1 MWETHITC
9 PFSRYI
15 CVVLTAM
22 GQKILEKGIEV
33 MTKQE
38 FLDSLRAALS
48 GRVSTGTVMEN
59 ISFYEDYINTQVRMG
74 KSEFEV
80 LRELGDPRLL
90 ARSIM
95 EAEKRAGMAKEQE
108 AEYGA
113 GGRSHGYARG
123 RQSAY
128 GCDGEQRQQ
137 GAYGYRYETGRQ
149 NGYGTGQRSGRVPLW
164 LIVCLVLLFI
174 VLILSFVF
182 SVLSFLA
189 PILIPILLIT
199 LTIRLFRR
207 LL

>member
-1 MWETHITC
+1 
-9 PFSRYI
+9 
-15 CVVLTAM
+15 M
-22 GQKILEKGIEV
+22 GRKTLEKGIEV

-38 FLDSLRAALS
+38 FLDGLRAALS
-48 GRVSTGTVMEN
+48 GRVSAGTVMEN

-74 KSEFEV
+74 KSEAEV
-80 LRELGDPRLL
+80 LRELGEPRLL
-90 ARSIM
+90 ARSIV

-113 GGRSHGYARG
+113 EGRSYGYERG
-123 RQSAY
+123 RQRAY
-128 GCDGEQRQQ
+128 GYGDRQGQR

-149 NGYGTGQRSGRVPLW
+149 DGYGTGQRSGRVPLW

-174 VLILSFVF
+174 VLLLSFVF

-199 LTIRLFRR
+199 LAIRLFRR

>member
-1 MWETHITC
+1 
-9 PFSRYI
+9 
-15 CVVLTAM
+15 
-22 GQKILEKGIEV
+22 

-38 FLDSLRAALS
+38 FLDGLRAALS

-59 ISFYEDYINTQVRMG
+59 ISFYEEYINTQVRMG
-74 KSEFEV
+74 KSEAEV
-80 LRELGDPRLL
+80 LQKLGDPRLL
-90 ARSIM
+90 ARSIV
-95 EAEKRAGMAKEQE
+95 EAEKRAGTGREQE

-113 GGRSHGYARG
+113 SGRSRDY
-123 RQSAY
+123 
-128 GCDGEQRQQ
+128 EQRRQGTYDYGQ
-137 GAYGYRYETGRQ
+137 GQRGAYEYRYETGRQ
-149 NGYGTGQRSGRVPLW
+149 NGYGAGQRNGRVPVW
-164 LIVCLVLLFI
+164 LVVCLVLLFV

>member
-1 MWETHITC
+1 MYGG
-9 PFSRYI
+9 FM
-15 CVVLTAM
+15 TA
-22 GQKILEKGIEV
+22 GRKILEKGIEV

-38 FLDSLRAALS
+38 FLDGLRAALS

-59 ISFYEDYINTQVRMG
+59 ISFYEEYINTQVRMG
-74 KSEFEV
+74 KSEEEV
-80 LRELGDPRLL
+80 LQKLGDPRLL
-90 ARSIM
+90 ARSIV
-95 EAEKRAGMAKEQE
+95 EAEKRAGTGREQE

-113 GGRSHGYARG
+113 SGRSRDY
-123 RQSAY
+123 
-128 GCDGEQRQQ
+128 EQRRQGTYGYEQ
-137 GAYGYRYETGRQ
+137 RRQGTYDYGQGQRGAYEYRYETGRQ
-149 NGYGTGQRSGRVPLW
+149 NGYGAGQRNGRVPVW
-164 LIVCLVLLFI
+164 LVVCLVLLFV